1 MVHKKGLQL
10 GTTIFGKAMH
20 IRTTFLSFCGI
31 NFLPKKGGTC
41 TVATQ
46 LGTGSYFNATL
57 IFKIG
62 QKKEDKQVQK

>member
-10 GTTIFGKAMH
+10 GTTTFGKEMH

-31 NFLPKKGGTC
+31 NILPKKGGTC

-62 QKKEDKQVQK
+62 QKKEDKQVHK